1 MPFYCYLGILLK
13 LLKSLHLLNGLQNFQ
28 LEKIN
33 VTLMQYLIFNIYEM
47 QKKKGRLGIG
57 FLNLLPEFGI
67 PLGIL

>member
-33 VTLMQYLIFNIYEM
+33 VTLMQYLIFNIHEM
-47 QKKKGRLGIG
+47 QKKKKVLS
-57 FLNLLPEFGI
+57 
-67 PLGIL
+67 